1 MNFMYEI
8 VTFLVVC
15 LVVLPLIIG
24 MGISLLMGLTGVH
37 FYSVVIVFTL
47 FIWSLVY
54 LLFYY

>member
-24 MGISLLMGLTGVH
+24 MGISFLMGLTGVH
-37 FYSVVIVFTL
+37 FYSVVIVFAL

>member
-37 FYSVVIVFTL
+37 FYSVVIVL
-47 FIWSLVY
+47 ASFIWSLVY